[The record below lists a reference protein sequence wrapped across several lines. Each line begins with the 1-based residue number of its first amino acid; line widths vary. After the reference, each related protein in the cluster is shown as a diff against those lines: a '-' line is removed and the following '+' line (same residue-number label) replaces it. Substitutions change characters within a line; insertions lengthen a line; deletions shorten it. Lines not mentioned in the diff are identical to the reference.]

1 MARTFKQGWYQLK
14 HPEKYVG
21 DPAKIRYMSSW
32 ELKTHQFLDNNPNI
46 LKWSS
51 EEVVIPYLKPTDNRV
66 HRYFPDYWVLFR
78 NKEGHKIQEIWEV
91 KPHSQTRRSRSR
103 NSKHRLYE
111 DVQYAVNMAKWQAAQ
126 QFCDKYGMK
135 FRVLTEKDIF
145 R

>member
-1 MARTFKQGWYQLK
+1 MASRFRQGWYQLK

-21 DPAKIRYMSSW
+21 DPMKIRYMSSW

-51 EEVVIPYLKPTDNRV
+51 EELVIPYLKPTDNRV

-78 NKEGHKIQEIWEV
+78 NKAGQQIQEVWEV
-91 KPHSQTRRSRSR
+91 KPHSQTKRSRSR
-103 NSKHRLYE
+103 NSKNRLYE

-135 FRVLTEKDIF
+135 FRVLTEREIF